1 MARLKAAGGIRTSNK
16 LNGSLLQ
23 WHLRYLAVNIKLY
36 IEVSKPR
43 IVLVLVITAVASAL
57 AATRFDSTPHTGW
70 DVVSW
75 NLLFLA
81 LTGAMASMGASAL
94 NHYYDRDIDRIMER
108 TSQRPI
114 PSHKIA
120 ANKVFIYGLG
130 IHWYHVLC
138 SHLHYLA
145 QTQ

>member
-1 MARLKAAGGIRTSNK
+1 M
-16 LNGSLLQ
+16 
-23 WHLRYLAVNIKLY
+23 NIKLY

-57 AATRFDSTPHTGW
+57 ATTRFDTSPDVGW

-120 ANKVFIYGLG
+120 ANKVFVYGLG
-130 IHWYHVLC
+130 MCISSIAILVSPEPIRIGNDFHWYHVLC

-145 QTQ
+145 QAQ